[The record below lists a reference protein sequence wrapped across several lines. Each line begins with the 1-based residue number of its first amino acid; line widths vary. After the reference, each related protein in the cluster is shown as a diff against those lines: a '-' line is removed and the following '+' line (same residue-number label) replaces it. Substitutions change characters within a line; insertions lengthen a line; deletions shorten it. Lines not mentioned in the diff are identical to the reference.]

1 MLFLLV
7 AFLGFITFAGLGLAL
22 TSPGGASAKTLKRAQ
37 AITATGGKAERMRR
51 AKAAANEP
59 GARRKQ
65 LLATL
70 KEQERA
76 QRKAS
81 VSLEAKMRQA
91 GLDFG
96 VRWFWIASGVLAVTV
111 LLLMLIGMLK

>member
-1 MLFLLV
+1 MLFIIV
-7 AFLGFITFAGLGLAL
+7 AFLGFIMIAGVGFAL
-22 TSPGGASAKTLKRAQ
+22 TSPSGASAKTLKRAQ
-37 AITATGGKAERMRR
+37 AITATGDKAERLRR
-51 AKAAANEP
+51 AKAAANDP

-65 LLATL
+65 LLKGL

-91 GLDFG
+91 GLDVEQRHLPIG
-96 VRWFWIASGVLAVTV
+96 DAVWV
-111 LLLMLIGMLK
+111 ARSK